1 MPSEVDTALHDAS
14 ICPRASG
21 NAGVWSVLECWVYR
35 TFGRMSCD
43 RGVCAGVI
51 HARACSSPQASFLSL
66 TPRRHGLPPQEG
78 VLGDF
83 RATHVSHVRRR
94 AGRPPVVHGQSLSS
108 WMRCMRRS
116 WAVDDPSSHLVSRSS
131 VAPE

>member
-21 NAGVWSVLECWVYR
+21 NAAPRKHPSSV
-35 TFGRMSCD
+35 
-43 RGVCAGVI
+43 
-51 HARACSSPQASFLSL
+51 SPHDAMVVAS
-66 TPRRHGLPPQEG
+66 PPQEG

-116 WAVDDPSSHLVSRSS
+116 WAVDHPSSHLVSRSS